1 MKKYESYKPSGIE
14 WIGDIPEHW
23 GLKKQKYV
31 AKLYT
36 GDSLN
41 DKEKE
46 EYSSISDST
55 AIPYIASKDID
66 RDTEFI
72 DYENGMMIPQ
82 SNEKEFVKA
91 PKNSFLLCIEG
102 GSAGKKMG
110 YLDRTVCFV
119 NKLCCFDSKLNKYHY
134 YYIKSKSFSDSFV
147 RCLQGMIGGVSVSE
161 LSDLKMPVPPFFEQS
176 AIVDY
181 LDKKCSKID
190 NVVAIQQ
197 KRIELLKELKQS
209 IITKTVTKG
218 LDKNAKMKD
227 SGIEWIGEMP
237 EEWKVMRIKY
247 VAKQNESSIKIGP
260 FGSALTGKIIEDG
273 ECKVYGQ
280 WNIIDKDFSVG
291 NNSIS
296 RETFNELISY
306 KVFPKDILI
315 SMMGTVGKCA
325 IIPNEI
331 QDGVMDS
338 HVVKIRLEPKLID
351 SNYFEYVYDKDNSQ
365 IVYEQIQKSKK
376 GSIMDGLNSSL
387 IKDFIIPVPPLEEQT
402 AIAAYLDLK
411 CATIDKQ
418 IQKVE
423 KQIELLKEY
432 KQSVITECVTGK
444 RKVC

>member
-1 MKKYESYKPSGIE
+1 MKKYDAYMPSGID
-14 WIGDIPEHW
+14 WIGEIPEEW
-23 GLKKQKYV
+23 ELKRGRYIV
-31 AKLYT
+31 KLLS
-36 GDSLN
+36 GFPADSNLFT
-41 DKEKE
+41 DD
-46 EYSSISDST
+46 DSFMPL
-55 AIPYIASKDID
+55 IRIRDID
-66 RDTEFI
+66 NTTTEVFYKG
-72 DYENGMMIPQ
+72 DYPKEYLIQYNDVLVGMDGDFNIAKWKG
-82 SNEKEFVKA
+82 SNAILNQRVCKIIETDEMLANYAYYLLQTPLTLINDVTYSTTVKHLST
-91 PKNSFLLCIEG
+91 N
-102 GSAGKKMG
+102 
-110 YLDRTVCFV
+110 D
-119 NKLCCFDSKLNKYHY
+119 
-134 YYIKSKSFSDSFV
+134 IKDFRF
-147 RCLQGMIGGVSVSE
+147 
-161 LSDLKMPVPPFFEQS
+161 PVPPRAEQI
-176 AIVDY
+176 AITNY
-181 LDKKCSKID
+181 LDAKCAKID
-190 NVVAIQQ
+190 NVVAVQQ

-227 SGIEWIGEMP
+227 SGIEWIGEIP

-423 KQIELLKEY
+423 KQIDLLNEY

>member
-1 MKKYESYKPSGIE
+1 MMKKYGSYKPSGID

-23 GLKKQKYV
+23 ELKKQKYV

-46 EYSSISDST
+46 EYSSISDGT

-72 DYENGMMIPQ
+72 DYENGMMIPL

-147 RCLQGMIGGVSVSE
+147 RCLQGMIGGVSVTE
-161 LSDLKMPVPPFFEQS
+161 LSNLKIPVPPCSEQI
-176 AIVDY
+176 AIANY
-181 LDKKCSKID
+181 LDAKCAKID

-209 IITKTVTKG
+209 IITKAVTKG
-218 LDKNAKMKD
+218 LDKNTKMKD
-227 SGIEWIGEMP
+227 SGIEWIGEVP
-237 EEWKVMRIKY
+237 EGWEIK
-247 VAKQNESSIKIGP
+247 KIKHL
-260 FGSALTGKIIEDG
+260 FKIYAGATPKTENDTFWDG
-273 ECKVYGQ
+273 DIVWITPADYKTTDKFVIQGER
-280 WNIIDKDFSVG
+280 NITKEG
-291 NNSIS
+291 
-296 RETFNELISY
+296 Y
-306 KVFPKDILI
+306 
-315 SMMGTVGKCA
+315 
-325 IIPNEI
+325 
-331 QDGVMDS
+331 DS
-338 HVVKIRLEPKLID
+338 CNTQLVP
-351 SNYFEYVYDKDNSQ
+351 
-365 IVYEQIQKSKK
+365 K
-376 GSIMDGLNSSL
+376 GSIIFSKRAPIGTVALNGVELCTNQGCLSCVPQKVNSL
-387 IKDFIIPVPPLEEQT
+387 YYYYVMSICTELFDMLGSGATFKEISADVFANVKLPTPPPTEQIS
-402 AIAAYLDLK
+402 IAAYLDTK